1 MTVAQIVFTTDPSL
15 KKKTL
20 EKLKTE
26 GSTLKSLLQYTMR
39 AYLQWRISLG
49 IITDDDVWTP
59 ELERDYQQKA
69 KDFSQWKNIV
79 PWDTL
84 IKKHS
89 K

>member
-1 MTVAQIVFTTDPSL
+1 MSVAQIVFTTDPSL

-49 IITDDDVWTP
+49 IITDDDMRTP
-59 ELERDYQQKA
+59 ELESDYQQKA
-69 KDFSQWKNIV
+69 KDFSQGKNIV
-79 PWDTL
+79 ERNAL
-84 IKKHS
+84 VKKHN